1 MGPPLA
7 EIFCVIMSSGCM
19 RMTPMSSGSV
29 MPVPSSIAGFVF
41 ASARSHSATSSGPLT
56 GTPSLPSVRSMS
68 SRRERVHPFDVGAAV
83 QACPKRVDVT
93 VSARVVEHRSV
104 AAHYGD
110 CVAEEL
116 GRSARSPAAAARS
129 AQTRACAP
137 SLRER
142 GTRSVRAQTRPLQR
156 EKRTR
161 SKARSRG
168 PKEITA
174 TPQALPLGTWKAYLR
189 RPGPL
194 RRRARARA
202 PACAHRRRAR
212 IGRRARGGA
221 RA

>member
-1 MGPPLA
+1 
-7 EIFCVIMSSGCM
+7 
-19 RMTPMSSGSV
+19 
-29 MPVPSSIAGFVF
+29 
-41 ASARSHSATSSGPLT
+41 
-56 GTPSLPSVRSMS
+56 MS

-142 GTRSVRAQTRPLQR
+142 GTRS
-156 EKRTR
+156 
-161 SKARSRG
+161 KARS
-168 PKEITA
+168 
-174 TPQALPLGTWKAYLR
+174 ALKRALCSARRERDPRLGRADQKKSLR
-189 RPGPL
+189 RRKPCHWAPGRL
-194 RRRARARA
+194 TCAGLGRFVAERARARQ
-202 PACAHRRRAR
+202 RAR
-212 IGRRARGGA
+212 IGGVRA
-221 RA
+221 